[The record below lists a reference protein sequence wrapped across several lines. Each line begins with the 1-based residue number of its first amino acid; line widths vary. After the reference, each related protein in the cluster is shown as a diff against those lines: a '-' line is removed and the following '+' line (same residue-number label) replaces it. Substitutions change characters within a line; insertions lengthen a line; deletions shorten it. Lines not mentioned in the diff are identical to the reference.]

1 MAKDWKKLGDKLG
14 SSAEGPSAADWAAM
28 EQMIANTPGLQAK
41 PFFTSTVKIAL
52 LSLALAISS
61 AALWWITSPATE
73 STNQNHNTQEEISS
87 STQITIP
94 TPAAVEKDVSSNSQV
109 NPRAN
114 IATQALESASPTV
127 PNENASE
134 NSTVS
139 PKSAEREG
147 TNKNTIVPLAFQS
160 AVNPAS
166 NASAAEQKQTDTKP
180 DNLVVQNKQA
190 EKRALSLDNG
200 KLSDAESG
208 TAEEF
213 NKGGVEEPSNSLAQ
227 RASSPANTLDQASS
241 SFRDSLPSNPKPL
254 TAKASIHSEST
265 APSDEALRKDDSLNV
280 VPESMAASDDDF
292 INPATGFKLQA
303 VNFAL
308 GGATNFANPTGF
320 GFQAAA
326 DLLWSRKNWFF
337 QGGFSFSQDY
347 RQYEY
352 NVLEN
357 KTLIDS
363 TWLLTT
369 NSRQVANVRA
379 IWVIDSINAG
389 HYEYDTTFQTV
400 IDTSIVLNIDSNDYQ
415 MSYPKSQQIRFQY
428 AELPLLYGYQSE
440 FGSWTLSLATG
451 VSVQQAL
458 AINDE
463 NYARA
468 EVFSLALLVQPAI
481 SYKINQ
487 QWSVFTR
494 IRLQEQLLENRLF
507 QTNQSPY
514 SCQLGLSYH
523 W

>member
-1 MAKDWKKLGDKLG
+1 MAKDWKKLSDKLG
-14 SSAEGPSAADWAAM
+14 SSVEGPSAADWAAM

-41 PFFTSTVKIAL
+41 PFFTASVKIAII
-52 LSLALAISS
+52 SFALVISS
-61 AALWWITSPATE
+61 AALWWITNPSPET
-73 STNQNHNTQEEISS
+73 TNQNHDTQEEISS
-87 STQITIP
+87 SIQITAPI
-94 TPAAVEKDVSSNSQV
+94 PAAEENDAQSNPQV
-109 NPRAN
+109 HPAENMAEQEIEPASTTNAKKNPR
-114 IATQALESASPTV
+114 
-127 PNENASE
+127 E
-134 NSTVS
+134 NSAATFS
-139 PKSAEREG
+139 SSEREG
-147 TNKNTIVPLAFQS
+147 TNQNTTAPLAVQS
-160 AVNPAS
+160 AVNVTS
-166 NASAAEQKQTDTKP
+166 SASAVEQKQATARANDLAV
-180 DNLVVQNKQA
+180 NEKQA
-190 EKRALSLDNG
+190 EKMALNSNNGRASE
-200 KLSDAESG
+200 AELG
-208 TAEEF
+208 IAKEF
-213 NKGGVEEPSNSLAQ
+213 ENDGVEEPSNSVVL
-227 RASSPANTLDQASS
+227 SDPSPANTLDQASP
-241 SFRDSLPSNPKPL
+241 SFSDSLSSNQKPL
-254 TAKASIHSEST
+254 TANDSIHSESA
-265 APSDEALRKDDSLNV
+265 APSDEAFAKDDSLNA
-280 VPESMAASDDDF
+280 VPESIAASDDDF
-292 INPATGFKLQA
+292 IDPATGFKLQA

-326 DLLWSRKNWFF
+326 DFQWNRNNWFF

-347 RQYEY
+347 RHYEY
-352 NVLEN
+352 NVLED

-363 TWLLTT
+363 TWFLTT

-415 MSYPKSQQIRFQY
+415 INYPKSEQIRFQY

-440 FGSWTLSLATG
+440 FGSWTLSLAAG

-468 EVFSLALLVQPAI
+468 EAFSLALLVQPAI

-494 IRLQEQLLENRLF
+494 IRLQEQLLDNRLF

-514 SCQLGLSYH
+514 SCQLGVSYH

>member
-1 MAKDWKKLGDKLG
+1 MAKEWKKLSDKLG
-14 SSAEGPSAADWAAM
+14 TSVEGPSAADWAAM

-41 PFFTSTVKIAL
+41 PFFTASVKIAII
-52 LSLALAISS
+52 SFALVISS
-61 AALWWITSPATE
+61 AALWWITNPSPET
-73 STNQNHNTQEEISS
+73 TNQNNDTQEEISS
-87 STQITIP
+87 SPQIIAPIP
-94 TPAAVEKDVSSNSQV
+94 ATEEKDIQFNSQV
-109 NPRAN
+109 NPRAS
-114 IATQALESASPTV
+114 IATQELEPASTAV
-127 PNENASE
+127 TSENARE
-134 NSTVS
+134 NSTALPNS
-139 PKSAEREG
+139 SKREG
-147 TNKNTIVPLAFQS
+147 THQNPIAPLTTQS
-160 AVNPAS
+160 AVHAAS
-166 NASAAEQKQTDTKP
+166 NASAVEQKQATAREE
-180 DNLVVQNKQA
+180 NRAVNEGQA
-190 EKRALSLDNG
+190 EKMALNSNNGRA
-200 KLSDAESG
+200 SDAESDV
-208 TAEEF
+208 AKEF
-213 NKGGVEEPSNSLAQ
+213 ENDGVEEPSNSVVL
-227 RASSPANTLDQASS
+227 SDPSPANTLDQASS
-241 SFRDSLPSNPKPL
+241 SFSDSLSSNQKPL
-254 TAKASIHSEST
+254 TANASIHSESA
-265 APSDEALRKDDSLNV
+265 APSDEAFAKDDSLNA
-280 VPESMAASDDDF
+280 VPESIAASDDDF
-292 INPATGFKLQA
+292 IDPATGFKLQA

-320 GFQAAA
+320 GFQAAV
-326 DLLWSRKNWFF
+326 DFQWNRNNWFF

-347 RQYEY
+347 RHYEY

-415 MSYPKSQQIRFQY
+415 INYPKSQQIRFQY
-428 AELPLLYGYQSE
+428 AELPLLYGYQGE
-440 FGSWTLSLATG
+440 FGSWTLSLAAG

-468 EVFSLALLVQPAI
+468 EAFSLALLVQPAI

-494 IRLQEQLLENRLF
+494 IRLQEQLLDNRLF

-514 SCQLGLSYH
+514 SCQLGVSYH